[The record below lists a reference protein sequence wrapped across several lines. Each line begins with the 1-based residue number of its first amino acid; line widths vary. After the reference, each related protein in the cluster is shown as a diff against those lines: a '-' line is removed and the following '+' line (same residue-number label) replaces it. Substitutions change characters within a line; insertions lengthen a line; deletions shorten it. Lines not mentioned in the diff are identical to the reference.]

1 MLRWDGKGKWKMN
14 ITIRNIRE
22 EDHYAVECV
31 TKKAFWNL
39 NMPGCDEHYLVHQI
53 WNTPDYVPQLSLV
66 ALKGEEIVGV
76 ILYVKAVIKTKTQ
89 EIPSL
94 TFGPLCVLPELQRKG
109 IGGILLKESM
119 GLATEAG
126 FASIFICGVPSYY
139 PKFGFQTADQ
149 FCITMPDGSN
159 FDAFMGIELKKGSL
173 QGIKGAFY
181 EPDVYNGDVH
191 NQEYM
196 RLVDAFDKRF
206 PYMEKKILPGQW
218 R

>member
-1 MLRWDGKGKWKMN
+1 MN
-14 ITIRNIRE
+14 ITVRNIRE

-53 WNTPDYVPQLSLV
+53 WNYPDYVPQISLV
-66 ALKGEEIVGV
+66 ALKEGEIVGV
-76 ILYVKAVIKTKTQ
+76 ILYVKAFLKTKTQ

-94 TFGPLCVLPELQRKG
+94 TFGPLCVLPELQKQG
-109 IGGILLKESM
+109 IGEMLLKRSM
-119 GLATEAG
+119 QLAIEAG
-126 FASIFICGVPSYY
+126 FDSVFICGVPAYY

-149 FCITMPDGSN
+149 FHITMPDGTN

-173 QGIKGAFY
+173 KGIKGVFY
-181 EPDVYNGDVH
+181 EPVIYNGDVH
-191 NQEYM
+191 NKEY
-196 RLVDAFDKRF
+196 LEVVDEFDKGF
-206 PYMEKKILPGQW
+206 PYMEKKILPTQW